1 MKKFTQIFIALL
13 IVTLY
18 SGYLMAQTQDAS
30 PFTPTTKAI
39 VEPTDAVW
47 DVLFS
52 FPTANGG
59 EQGIESD
66 GSFLYTSKWGAASNA
81 YFNKYS
87 TAGVKL
93 DSFSITGVT
102 SGIRDLAWGGGFMWG
117 GKNATG
123 IYKMDW
129 TAHTLVST
137 VTAGIAAVRNLAYD
151 PTANAGA
158 GGLWAGGWTDLNLL
172 TLTGALV
179 QTVTPATGLAG
190 MYGTAYD
197 GITPGGP
204 YLWIFNQTG
213 AAGTAQTMEQFKIS
227 TTSLTGV
234 SHNISDVPGFD
245 PAAGIAGGCA
255 SNIGIVAG
263 KLVLIGNIQQTPC
276 LVFGYELALANNV
289 NGHQTIENIVK
300 VYPNPAN
307 EMINIKS
314 GIYVIDRVSVT
325 NNIGQLVYEAGSN
338 GTNNVQINSSNWVEG
353 IYFVSVQTVEGAKTY
368 KIAVK

>member
-1 MKKFTQIFIALL
+1 MKKFTRIFIALL

-30 PFTPTTKAI
+30 PFAPTTKPI
-39 VEPTDAVW
+39 VNQTDATW

-66 GSFLYTSKWGAASNA
+66 GSYLYTCKWGSASNA

-117 GKNATG
+117 GKNGTG

-137 VTAGIAAVRNLAYD
+137 VTAGIAAVRNLSYD
-151 PTANAGA
+151 PTANSGA
-158 GGLWAGGWTDLNLL
+158 GGLWAGGWSDLNLL
-172 TLTGALV
+172 TLTGSLV
-179 QTVTPATGLAG
+179 STAPATGLTG

-204 YLWIFNQTG
+204 YLWIHDQSG
-213 AAGTAQTMEQFKIS
+213 GAGTPQLLQQFKIS
-227 TTSLTGV
+227 TGSLTGV
-234 SHNISDVPGFD
+234 THDISDVPGFD
-245 PAAGIAGGCA
+245 ATTAIAGGCG
-255 SNIGIVAG
+255 SNVGIVAG
-263 KLVLIGNIQQTPC
+263 KLVLLGNIQQTPN
-276 LVFGYELALANNV
+276 LVYGYELAIANNV
-289 NGHQTIENIVK
+289 NGHESIENIVK
-300 VYPNPAN
+300 VFPNPAN

-314 GIYVIDRVSVT
+314 GIYVIDNVSVT

-338 GTNNVQINSSNWVEG
+338 GTNSVQINSSNWVEG
-353 IYFVSVQTVEGAKTY
+353 IYFVNVQTVEGTKTY
-368 KIAVK
+368 KVAVK